1 MKPIYKKLMEQHGGS
16 IPFDVLGGA
25 QEKISNKK
33 KKTAR
38 RRNPKKRAKTKRRTK
53 PKLNPNKY
61 SVGTIIRTTD
71 NLVRLSPSKQWI
83 KI

>member
-1 MKPIYKKLMEQHGGS
+1 MNPIYKKLMEQHGGS
-16 IPFDVLGGA
+16 IPFEILGGA
-25 QEKISNKK
+25 QEKILNKK
-33 KKTAR
+33 GKTVR
-38 RRNPKKRAKTKRRTK
+38 RRKPRKREKTKRRTK

-71 NLVRLSPSKQWI
+71 KLMRLSPSKQWI